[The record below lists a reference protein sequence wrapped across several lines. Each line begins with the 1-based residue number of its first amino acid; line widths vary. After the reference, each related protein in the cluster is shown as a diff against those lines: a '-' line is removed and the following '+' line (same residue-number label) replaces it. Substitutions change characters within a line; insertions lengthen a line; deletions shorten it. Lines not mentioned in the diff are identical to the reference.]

1 MSLCDEL
8 KVHFLLV
15 SNCFI
20 EKSLVVDILK
30 KMTLKEKNL
39 NFTWTF
45 YCFAIG
51 KVGTAIC

>member
-39 NFTWTF
+39 NFT
-45 YCFAIG
+45 
-51 KVGTAIC
+51 